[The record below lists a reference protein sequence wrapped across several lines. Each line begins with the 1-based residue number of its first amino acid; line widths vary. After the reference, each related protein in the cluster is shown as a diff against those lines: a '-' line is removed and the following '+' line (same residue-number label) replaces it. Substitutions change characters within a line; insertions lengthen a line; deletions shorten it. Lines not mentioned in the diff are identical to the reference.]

1 MVRGCDLDEN
11 QPWLC
16 FSSSVH
22 ACVRVCC
29 MESCMCVDASPAIRY
44 RWQGKAGL
52 SFSSEM
58 SAEYCY
64 RQGIREQSGT
74 SEPFPDLLD
83 FSPSAL
89 CFHATPI
96 DFSLFDGVSYCERE
110 CVSG

>member
-1 MVRGCDLDEN
+1 
-11 QPWLC
+11 
-16 FSSSVH
+16 
-22 ACVRVCC
+22 
-29 MESCMCVDASPAIRY
+29 MCVDASPAIRY